1 MTPRISIIVAVFNA
15 EKTLHRCVDS
25 LIGQTLQD
33 LEILL
38 VDDGSTDQSASICDR
53 YTQVDS
59 RIRVWHKP
67 NEGVSKTKQFGL
79 DNAWGEYIIYLDSD
93 DYVAPTIYEKLYE
106 KAVEDNA
113 DIVSCDILRLEQNR
127 TRIEGHRIPSFE
139 HEVFLD
145 GMIDVLFGSICNRIV
160 KRSLFEEFQV
170 RFNAEVSFGEDK
182 LVLVELLSKA
192 LSSGRRLKI
201 SYVPESLLYYDT
213 TANPSS
219 LMKLDVKKKLDAR
232 LRLWEAMGRTLDLKR
247 FGKTYY
253 WLLVKHGFNA
263 FWKNHLTRDEFETR
277 FSKYE
282 DGIRRYAPKS
292 GYTLLVLM
300 ACSGKWERA
309 QKMRWLAAGRILR
322 ERIMIK
328 FSKQ

>member
-1 MTPRISIIVAVFNA
+1 MAKVSIIVAVFNA
-15 EKTLHRCVDS
+15 ERTLERCIDS
-25 LIGQTLQD
+25 LIQQSLRD
-33 LEILL
+33 IEIIL
-38 VDDGSTDQSASICDR
+38 VDDGSTDASGSICDT
-53 YTQVDS
+53 YAEKDP
-59 RIRVWHKP
+59 RIHSFHKA
-67 NEGVSKTKQFGL
+67 NEGVSRTKQLGL
-79 DNAWGEYIIYLDSD
+79 EKAHGEFIIYLDSD
-93 DYVAPTIYEKLYE
+93 DYVAPTIYEKLYD
-106 KAVEDNA
+106 KALEDSA
-113 DIVSCDILRLEQNR
+113 DIVSCDILRLEQSG
-127 TRIEGHRIPSFE
+127 TRIEGHRISSFD

-160 KRSLFEEFQV
+160 RRSLFEEFQV

-192 LSSGRRLKI
+192 LSAGHRLKI
-201 SYVPESLLYYDT
+201 SYIPEALLYYDT
-213 TANPSS
+213 TANPAS

-263 FWKNHLTRDEFETR
+263 FWKNHLSRTEFESR
-277 FSKYE
+277 FSKYR

-300 ACSGKWERA
+300 ACSGKWGRA

-328 FSKQ
+328 LSKS